1 MRHGKRYAASFL
13 LLSSLLTLIAC
24 QNDQRGLVV
33 GKIQNASDLATTEFT
48 VDKIVHGT
56 KTRKLSWFIQ
66 LSEARFLAYSQAKI
80 KSGIDLSK
88 ISESDIEIKGKRIT
102 LRLPPVKVINFSYPP
117 SSFVED
123 SLISDTRAF
132 LNTISIEDQEEF
144 FRQAE
149 LDIRNNLAYMGIV
162 ETTQEHTRTLLIRLL
177 KSLDY
182 EEIYISFKSDELIID
197 QVKLLT
203 AAEDSTNND

>member
-1 MRHGKRYAASFL
+1 MRMLRYHMASL
-13 LLSSLLTLIAC
+13 LLVGLFCLTAC
-24 QNDQRGLVV
+24 QQDERGLVV

-56 KTRKLSWFIQ
+56 KTRKLSWFIK

-88 ISESDIEIKGKRIT
+88 IEQENIVIEGKRIS
-102 LRLPPVKVINFSYPP
+102 LQLPPVKVINFSYPP

-149 LDIRNNLAYMGIV
+149 LDIRSNLEYMGIV
-162 ETTQEHTRTLLIRLL
+162 ETTQEHTRTLLIQLL
-177 KSLDY
+177 KALDY
-182 EEIYISFKSDELIID
+182 EEIYISFESDELLID
-197 QVKLLT
+197 QVNLLT
-203 AAEDSTNND
+203 GEEDTTSND

>member
-1 MRHGKRYAASFL
+1 MRKAPHHIGFFL
-13 LLSSLLTLIAC
+13 LLLYLTGC
-24 QNDQRGLVV
+24 QQDQRGLVV

-56 KTRKLSWFIQ
+56 KTRKLSWFIK

-88 ISESDIEIKGKRIT
+88 IHEEDIEIEGKRISI
-102 LRLPPVKVINFSYPP
+102 RLPPVKVINFSYPP

-123 SLISDTRAF
+123 SIISDTRAF
-132 LNTISIEDQEEF
+132 LNTISIADQEEF

-149 LDIRNNLAYMGIV
+149 LDIRNNLEYMGIV
-162 ETTQEHTRTLLIRLL
+162 ETTQEHTRTLLISLL
-177 KSLDY
+177 KALGY
-182 EEIYISFKSDELIID
+182 EEIYLSFESDKLIID

-203 AAEDSTNND
+203 AEEDTTAHD

>member
-1 MRHGKRYAASFL
+1 MRTTSYHMISWLFVGFL
-13 LLSSLLTLIAC
+13 CLSAC
-24 QNDQRGLVV
+24 QQDKRGLVV

-56 KTRKLSWFIQ
+56 KTRKLSWFIK

-88 ISESDIEIKGKRIT
+88 IEQEDIVIEGKRIS
-102 LRLPPVKVINFSYPP
+102 LQLPPVEVINFSYPP

-149 LDIRNNLAYMGIV
+149 LDIRSNLEYMGIV
-162 ETTQEHTRTLLIRLL
+162 ETTQEHTRTLLRQLL
-177 KSLDY
+177 KALDY
-182 EEIYISFKSDELIID
+182 EEIYITFKSNKLVID
-197 QVKLLT
+197 QVNLLS
-203 AAEDSTNND
+203 AEESSEDDD

>member
-1 MRHGKRYAASFL
+1 
-13 LLSSLLTLIAC
+13 
-24 QNDQRGLVV
+24 LVV

-56 KTRKLSWFIQ
+56 KTRKLSWFIK

-88 ISESDIEIKGKRIT
+88 ISAEDIEIEDKRIT
-102 LRLPPVKVINFSYPP
+102 LNLPPVKVINFSYPP

-132 LNTISIEDQEEF
+132 LNTISIEDQEIF

-162 ETTQEHTRTLLIRLL
+162 ETTQQHTRTLLIQLL
-177 KSLDY
+177 KSLGY
-182 EEIYISFKSDELIID
+182 EEIYITFQSDALLID
-197 QVKLLT
+197 QVNLLP
-203 AAEDSTNND
+203 AEEDTTSDD